1 MSDSQVKSIFTSL
14 FSHGG
19 VLHPS
24 NEWMDKVA
32 KMYDMFNRHHCYHG
46 AKVIFSNSYHFN
58 VLSHGLL
65 YTWTELLSNFF
76 GDLPT

>member
-1 MSDSQVKSIFTSL
+1 MSDSQVKSIFTEL

-19 VLHPS
+19 VMHPS

-46 AKVIFSNSYHFN
+46 AKVIFF
-58 VLSHGLL
+58 
-65 YTWTELLSNFF
+65 
-76 GDLPT
+76 